1 MATSAV
7 KGMNATDWGMYINY
21 PDTQVNAQTAQEKYW
36 GVNLPRLQQIKK
48 QLDPNEV
55 FWNPQ
60 SVKPAK

>member
-21 PDTQVNAQTAQEKYW
+21 PDTQVDSQTAQEKYW